1 MLDPSHP
8 LPLYVQLRDHLAQ
21 RIQSGQWAPG
31 DRISTE
37 MELMDEYSVGRAT
50 VRQALSDL
58 VARGMLCRKQGK
70 GTFVNVETGTH
81 DLELALSYSAE
92 MQARGIR
99 PGAVVLK
106 VDIAVADR
114 EVRDRLGLRRGQ
126 KVLRLDRVRT
136 ADGNPIAL
144 EQTFLNYGLFPGIE
158 HSDFEGSLY
167 QLITRRYGIPL
178 IHATHTINAALADD
192 RFSRHVRVPSGS
204 PVLVLERVTFT
215 RNNQAVDFVRF
226 HCRTDLY
233 RVSLPPW
240 QAGSASGRGAW

>member
-1 MLDPSHP
+1 MLDPGHP

-37 MELMDEYSVGRAT
+37 MELMDEYCVGRAT

-70 GTFVNVETGTH
+70 GTFVNAETGQH

-92 MQARGIR
+92 MLARGIR
-99 PGAVVLK
+99 PGAIVLK
-106 VDIAVADR
+106 ADLLVADR
-114 EVRDRLGLRRGQ
+114 DIRERLGLRRGQ
-126 KVLRLDRVRT
+126 KVLRLDRIRT
-136 ADGNPIAL
+136 ANGNPVAL

-158 HSDFEGSLY
+158 QGDFEGSLY
-167 QLITRRYGIPL
+167 QLVTGQYKTPL
-178 IHATHTINAALADD
+178 IHATHTINAALADE
-192 RFSRHVRVPSGS
+192 RFSRYVHIPTGS

-215 RNNQAVDFVRF
+215 RNNLAVDFVRF

-233 RVSLPPW
+233 RVSLPW
-240 QAGSASGRGAW
+240 RAGAEPGE